1 MNPRLALAAAAPAAA
16 LSLVTAYVVAERR
29 HPKPMSPTWSFTL
42 EGKARVKR
50 AGATI
55 DDIGVKPGLEVL
67 EIGCGPGVIL
77 EAAARRTTPGAL
89 HAVDVQPEM
98 VTRARKRLADRGIT
112 DVDIRRADAAALPHP
127 DDSFEL
133 VYMVTVIGEF
143 PDLLAVLGE
152 VRRVLKPGGA
162 FAVTEEIF
170 DPHYTRPS
178 AVRRLCE
185 AAGFRYVETAP
196 GPLQQTSRF
205 TA

>member
-1 MNPRLALAAAAPAAA
+1 MNSRLALAAAPAAA
-16 LSLVTAYVVAERR
+16 LPLVTAYVVAERR
-29 HPKPMSPTWSFTL
+29 RPKPMSPTWSFTL

-50 AGATI
+50 ASATI
-55 DDIGVKPGLEVL
+55 DDIGVQTGLEVL

-98 VTRARKRLADRGIT
+98 VTRASKRLADRGLG
-112 DVDIRRADAAALPHP
+112 DVDIRRANAAALPHP
-127 DDSFEL
+127 DNSFEL

-143 PDLLAVLGE
+143 PDPAAVLAE
-152 VRRVLKPGGA
+152 VRRVLKPGGV

-170 DPHYTRPS
+170 DPHYTRPP

-185 AAGFRYVETAP
+185 AAGFVHVATKP
-196 GPLQQTSRF
+196 GLLQQTSRF